1 MREREVFFPQPA
13 APRDSAFGK
22 MKAMVDGA
30 RVVRA
35 EMGVKG

>member
-1 MREREVFFPQPA
+1 MREREV
-13 APRDSAFGK
+13 PRDSAFGK

>member
-1 MREREVFFPQPA
+1 MREREVFFSTCRA
-13 APRDSAFGK
+13 ARFGK

-35 EMGVKG
+35 EMG